1 MKLNNLLKFQVT
13 ITMPAENYIFV
24 LLLTA
29 VIHQPPESPY
39 EMYCSAT
46 LIREDLALTAAHCF
60 KNRLQYTKRVKIL
73 LLSGMVRNVEVKNV
87 HIHPKYNVE
96 DFSDVAILQF
106 PSTEIAKS
114 PTLPSKILP
123 SPLQLCYS
131 AGFGHKSPSLKSF
144 KEISIPDPKVLFR
157 MGSCIAVVYDKPT
170 PCKGDSGGPLI
181 CNQTLIG
188 VLSKGTSQSCSDE
201 DALMI
206 YENLVNHLDWV
217 NTFFKLQV
225 LPPPA
230 NIYFVLLIV
239 AVVFF
244 GVFFLFLIL
253 FMFWR

>member
-1 MKLNNLLKFQVT
+1 MKLNNLYKFQVT

-29 VIHQPPESPY
+29 VVHKPAEDPY

-60 KNRLQYTKRVKIL
+60 KNRLKHTKKVKIV
-73 LLSGMVRNVEVKNV
+73 LLSGVVRNVEIKDV
-87 HIHPKYNVE
+87 HIHPQYNKE
-96 DFSDVAILQF
+96 DFADVAVLQF
-106 PSTEIAKS
+106 PSTEIGKCPS
-114 PTLPSKILP
+114 LPNKKVLA
-123 SPLQLCYS
+123 PLQMCFT
-131 AGFGHKSPSLKSF
+131 AGFGHESPSLESF
-144 KEISIPDPKVLFR
+144 KEITIPNPTGMFR
-157 MGSCIAVVYDKPT
+157 LGACIAVVYEKPT

-188 VLSKGTSQSCSDE
+188 VLSKGTSQSCSDD

-206 YENLVNHLDWV
+206 YENMVNHLDWV
-217 NTFFKLQV
+217 KSFFKLQV
-225 LPPPA
+225 LPPPPS
-230 NIYFVLLIV
+230 IYFLLLIV

-244 GVFFLFLIL
+244 GVFFLLLIL